1 MSSEKSTGKEK
12 SEKPITI
19 RGENKTILSIFVSE
33 NRLSVSVSRKTEGG
47 FERVD
52 RYVIPINWLLAELF
66 RRNKGAFSDWC
77 TVLEAIEEGEEEGG
91 K

>member
-1 MSSEKSTGKEK
+1 
-12 SEKPITI
+12 
-19 RGENKTILSIFVSE
+19 
-33 NRLSVSVSRKTEGG
+33 
-47 FERVD
+47 VD